1 MYLKKEYL
9 YDHDQPYKV
18 VPGPEGYVVPAAAS
32 MGVVLP
38 DEGEGLAYG
47 ERVPEMEAMEEIAKQ
62 ILTATNPTLHPGPLV
77 VWAWNEHAIAKA
89 HAVIG
94 LAAEIPNLMIIP
106 MADYRPRYPKVEP
119 EEMINPN
126 HPNLTIWHNKEGA
139 CIFVGVHCHYANL
152 TLKMIRAGT
161 DCLTI
166 ALCAEQG
173 HEDAMLSI
181 SDSTTE
187 KLWELA
193 GVIRKVREKMKIAPP
208 STPPTG
214 GLDPVTGKKI
224 LVHTPEEWATM
235 VEAARTG
242 KLSSVPDPTA
252 VGVSPYLGRPE
263 GAL

>member
-9 YDHDQPYKV
+9 YEHDQKYKV
-18 VPGPEGYVVPAAAS
+18 LPGPEGYVIPAAAS
-32 MGVVLP
+32 MGIELP
-38 DEGEGLAYG
+38 GAGEGLAYG
-47 ERVPEMEAMEEIAKQ
+47 ERVPEMDVMEEIAKRL
-62 ILTATNPTLHPGPLV
+62 LTATNPTLHPGPLV

-89 HAVIG
+89 HAVIA
-94 LAAEIPNLMIIP
+94 LAAEIPGLMIIP

-139 CIFVGVHCHYANL
+139 CVFVGVHCHYANL

-181 SDSTTE
+181 SDSTTD
-187 KLWELA
+187 KLWKLT
-193 GVIRKVREKMKIAPP
+193 GVIRTVREKMKIAPP
-208 STPPTG
+208 SSPPTG
-214 GLDPVTGKKI
+214 GYGPLDGIKI
-224 LVHTPEEWATM
+224 KVHTPEEWAAM
-235 VEAARTG
+235 VEAAYTG
-242 KLSSVPDPTA
+242 KSVGLPDPVA
-252 VGVSPYLGRPE
+252 VGVSPDLGRPE